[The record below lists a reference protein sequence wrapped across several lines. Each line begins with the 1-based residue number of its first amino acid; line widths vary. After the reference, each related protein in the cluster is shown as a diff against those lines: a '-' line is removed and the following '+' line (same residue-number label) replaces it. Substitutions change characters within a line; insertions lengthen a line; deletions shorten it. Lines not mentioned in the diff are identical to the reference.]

1 MFEEQIDWD
10 LSTFGP
16 KELLD
21 KMPGGS
27 FIYYVDDDQFL
38 YVSQNML
45 DMLGYTEQTF
55 REKFNNRFSEL
66 VYPEDREATLS
77 SIVDQVSDTSFDTCI
92 YRIEK
97 ADGTLMWV
105 KDEGHLVTT
114 SSGRE
119 CFFVIIIDIT
129 ELNRQNMVYR
139 NKYQQEYDTAM
150 QQLLISNPH
159 AICAYRLNLT
169 QNTCSDCHG
178 ASEYIAKLIDA
189 RTVDELVQRVALI
202 MVDDHSIKWF
212 VSNISREKFLE
223 KYSRG
228 ERRLTVSYRRMREN
242 GSPIWVKSFCHML
255 ENPKT
260 HDIEAIIY
268 TINVNHSHTE
278 EKVLSRICEE
288 FYDCF
293 GLIDMQTGKVTY
305 YYGINNLEDIDLED
319 IRKNLETKELY
330 YIFTD
335 NNGIKKQINFFY
347 FDDQEEY
354 VIFSQIDMNRPL
366 GLDKNHKSSPKFSSI
381 ENINSKAYGEEKIL
395 EMLRCSEKGCL
406 FIFDIDDFKI
416 TNDTFGHRVA
426 DRILHNFARYLE
438 RFFKSDD
445 LLYRLTGDRFA
456 AFAPEIKSPE
466 EAAEK
471 LDAIYNSIYDVQV
484 EGQTDLTISI
494 STGAHIRTDKN
505 ENYESMLNEAEEQLS
520 IVKNNGKRSF
530 LIK

>member
-10 LSTFGP
+10 LSSFSP

-21 KMPGGS
+21 QMPGGS
-27 FIYYVDDDQFL
+27 FIYYVDDDQFM

-45 DMLGYTEQTF
+45 DMLGYTEQEF
-55 REKFNNRFSEL
+55 RKKFNNRFSEL
-66 VYPEDREATLS
+66 IYPEDRESTLS
-77 SIVDQVSDTSFDTCI
+77 SIIDQVSGTSFDTCI

-105 KDEGHLVTT
+105 KDEGHLVMT

-129 ELNRQNMVYR
+129 ELNRQNMLYR
-139 NKYQQEYDTAM
+139 NKYQHEYDTAM

-169 QNTCSDCHG
+169 QNTCTDCHG

-189 RTVDELVQRVALI
+189 HTVDELVQRVALI
-202 MVDDHSIKWF
+202 MVDDYSIKWILA
-212 VSNISREKFLE
+212 NISREQLLE
-223 KYSRG
+223 KYARG
-228 ERRLTVSYRRMREN
+228 ERRITVSYRRMREN
-242 GSPIWVKSFCHML
+242 GNPIWVKSFCHLL
-255 ENPKT
+255 ENPKN
-260 HDIEAIIY
+260 HDIEAIVY

-278 EKVLSRICEE
+278 EKILSRICEE

-293 GLIDMQTGKVTY
+293 GLIEMSTGKTTY
-305 YYGINNLEDIDLED
+305 YYGVNNLENIDLED
-319 IRKNLETKELY
+319 IRENLKTKELY

-335 NNGIKKQINFFY
+335 TNGKKKQINFFY

-354 VIFSQIDMNRPL
+354 VIFSQIDMNKPL
-366 GLDKNHKSSPKFSSI
+366 IIDKDHKSSHKFRSI
-381 ENINSKAYGEEKIL
+381 ENINSKAYGEKKLSELLEK
-395 EMLRCSEKGCL
+395 SDNGCF

-438 RFFKSDD
+438 FFFENDD
-445 LLYRLTGDRFA
+445 LLYRLTGDRIA
-456 AFAPEIKSPE
+456 AFAPGITSTE
-466 EAAEK
+466 EAAERLNK
-471 LDAIYNSIYDVQV
+471 IYRDIYDVQV

-505 ENYESMLNEAEEQLS
+505 ESYESMLNAAEEQL
-520 IVKNNGKRSF
+520 ITVKNNGKRSF
-530 LIK
+530 LIN